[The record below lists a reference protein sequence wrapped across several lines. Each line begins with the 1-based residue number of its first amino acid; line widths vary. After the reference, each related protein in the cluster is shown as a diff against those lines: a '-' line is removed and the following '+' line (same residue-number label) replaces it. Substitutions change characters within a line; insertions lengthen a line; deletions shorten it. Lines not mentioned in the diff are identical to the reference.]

1 MYKVEL
7 TDAINALCYRINGIC
22 MKIHTEVGPGFP
34 EEYYQRALE
43 HVFADEAIPFEP
55 QKPVPI
61 MFRDIQLGIN
71 YLDFLIDEKII
82 LEIKSANVLSSV
94 HMFQTLKYIGY
105 TGLDIALLI
114 NFGKEKLEYKR
125 VLATQKMLEFRREK
139 SEMNFT

>member
-7 TDAINALCYRINGIC
+7 TDAINALCYRINGVC
-22 MKIHTEVGPGFP
+22 MRIHSEVGPGFP
-34 EEYYQRALE
+34 EEYYQKALE
-43 HVFADEAIPFEP
+43 YAFAEEHIPFEA
-55 QKPVPI
+55 QHPVPI
-61 MFRDIQLGIN
+61 MYRDIQLGMN

-82 LEIKSANVLSSV
+82 LEIKSANLLTNI

-125 VLATQKMLEFRREK
+125 VLATQKMLKFREEHHLK
-139 SEMNFT
+139 